1 MEVIGQPGK
10 ITTND
15 REQRWGSWFI
25 DKASKRISIDHWYDG
40 TRSDTPN
47 HNVDEWRKH
56 IQQLS
61 FHTGDFE
68 RAYGKLYEIV
78 GQQGAGDLTMNDW
91 NVAFVKSWQ
100 TSDNPELTR
109 HVPDLLF
116 LLEEP
121 LWRRSYTCLTK
132 RRGNKVSIE
141 EGVRFSHVPD
151 FRIFIGD
158 SDITDEVELAISGRQ
173 VIRDGEVVDFIDIVD
188 QFNDI
193 RHLVM
198 LPNLNPKDALTLEPE
213 KQADYEKI
221 KTFETYPRVFF
232 GEPKDYDVW
241 LGEGQLLADRNLRR
255 AALKIPIHLNILYEG
270 LGAPREL
277 VKAVMKREGYKEFD
291 HVKNPGEWRFL
302 PKNYARPGDWIEVF
316 LKANGFPCTMIGVRE
331 DTQSVYLLA
340 FNHGYGNT
348 PAKSISQ
355 VAEIFLKY
363 TGVQKALLF
372 DEGGDVFQ
380 KADLHDGNG
389 LQPLVPVRRE
399 QIRCCFIIGKKV
411 NSGGS

>member
-1 MEVIGQPGK
+1 MPKKVQIPDEIRLIYDQGSIKGHGSIIEICSDEELFLSFSESLKNGPGIYRNGLGPPWMEVIGQPGK

-15 REQRWGSWFI
+15 REQRWASWFI

-40 TRSDTPN
+40 TRGDTPN

-121 LWRRSYTCLTK
+121 LWLRSYTCLTK

-173 VIRDGEVVDFIDIVD
+173 VIRDGEVVDFID
-188 QFNDI
+188 
-193 RHLVM
+193 
-198 LPNLNPKDALTLEPE
+198 
-213 KQADYEKI
+213 KI
-221 KTFETYPRVFF
+221 NV
-232 GEPKDYDVW
+232 
-241 LGEGQLLADRNLRR
+241 L
-255 AALKIPIHLNILYEG
+255 
-270 LGAPREL
+270 
-277 VKAVMKREGYKEFD
+277 
-291 HVKNPGEWRFL
+291 
-302 PKNYARPGDWIEVF
+302 
-316 LKANGFPCTMIGVRE
+316 
-331 DTQSVYLLA
+331 
-340 FNHGYGNT
+340 
-348 PAKSISQ
+348 
-355 VAEIFLKY
+355 
-363 TGVQKALLF
+363 
-372 DEGGDVFQ
+372 
-380 KADLHDGNG
+380 
-389 LQPLVPVRRE
+389 
-399 QIRCCFIIGKKV
+399 
-411 NSGGS
+411 